1 MLLLAVMVEFDASVA
16 VAEFPEHAADVPELV
31 IYPAPLVIALLFSD
45 MFAVPSNDTPA
56 IVLAFANAVA
66 VAALPEQA
74 ADVPEYIGTRVPEI
88 VPDLEIWC
96 QICSRIW

>member
-1 MLLLAVMVEFDASVA
+1 MVEFAASVA

-56 IVLAFANAVA
+56 IVLAFAFDDWNGELPVPRTLDALRQDKVFLELSADAV
-66 VAALPEQA
+66 VAAVTPAPSFETA
-74 ADVPEYIGTRVPEI
+74 A
-88 VPDLEIWC
+88 
-96 QICSRIW
+96 